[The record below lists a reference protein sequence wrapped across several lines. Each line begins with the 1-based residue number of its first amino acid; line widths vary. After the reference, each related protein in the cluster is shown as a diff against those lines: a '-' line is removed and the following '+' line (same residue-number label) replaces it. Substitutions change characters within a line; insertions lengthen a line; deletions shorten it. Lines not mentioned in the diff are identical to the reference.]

1 NIAQLAALAIRSARL
16 FEERARAYADL
27 AATQDQLVRT
37 EKLRALGEM
46 ASGVAHDF
54 NNMLAVIVGRAQ
66 LMLADIQD
74 PRHRRWLQV
83 IERSALDGAQ
93 TVRRLQEFSR
103 VRRDQPFV
111 AVNVNRIVEE
121 ALEATSPRWQ
131 EEPRSRGIV
140 VEVST
145 RLNPDLP
152 PVAGDPAELREALTN
167 LILNAVDAM
176 PQGGTLT
183 LETRRADGRVEILV
197 SDTGVGMPED
207 VRERIFDPFFTTKG
221 SQGTGLGL
229 AMTYGIL
236 SRHDARVTVESE
248 EGRGTTFRLSFA
260 ASDLPAEPRIDAE
273 APRPAG
279 PLRCLVVDD
288 EPDVGEV
295 LGDVL
300 ASAGHT
306 AVVVGS
312 GVEAIER
319 FQAERFDVVFTD
331 LAMPGLTGWEVARR
345 IKGLAPGMPVFLVTG
360 FGVEVSAEE
369 MKAKGVDA
377 VLPKPLRIQDTLAA
391 LAQVR
396 RADGG

>member
-1 NIAQLAALAIRSARL
+1 M
-16 FEERARAYADL
+16 
-27 AATQDQLVRT
+27 RT

-66 LMLADIQD
+66 LMLAEIQD

-111 AVNVNRIVEE
+111 AVSVNRIVEE
-121 ALEATSPRWQ
+121 ALEATSARWQ

-183 LETRRADGRVEILV
+183 LETRRADGRVELLV

-260 ASDLPAEPRIDAE
+260 ASDLPAAPRIDAE

-319 FQAERFDVVFTD
+319 FRAERFDVVFTD

-345 IKGLAPGMPVFLVTG
+345 IKGLAPGVPVFLVTG
-360 FGVEVSAEE
+360 FGGEVSAEE
-369 MKAKGVDA
+369 MEAKGVDA
-377 VLPKPLRIQDTLAA
+377 VLPKPLRIQDTLDA